1 MKTFFFLR
9 STVIIFF
16 YLLPLFFFSNA
27 QRVITL
33 EQALEEAEKNSP
45 TMRQARLQL
54 EQNRQNLVAQ
64 RASLKSKF
72 SLGVTPIAYGHQKN
86 FNEHLGEW
94 VTTENT
100 SSMGT
105 FSVVQPVKLTD
116 GTISL
121 QNNLKWQDSYS
132 SYGGNQFKGFSNDLS
147 LRINQPVFT
156 YNRTKMA
163 LKELELA
170 YENSQ
175 LYYAIQML
183 SVEKMVTQAFYTVHQ
198 AQQDLEISREEYA
211 NRKISFDIIQNKV
224 EAGLSAKEEA
234 FQAELDLLTSESN
247 LYNKEV
253 HLENTRDN
261 FKQML
266 GIPLDVELVVLA
278 EINVKTVKVDLK
290 QAIERGLSSR
300 MELKQR
306 QIDIEEGLFRIT
318 EAKAF
323 NEFKGDISVNLG
335 LFGENEKFPKIYE
348 TPVNNQDISVSFTI
362 PIYDWGEKKARMK
375 AAQAAQDI
383 RVYNFEDEKI
393 NISLDIRKV
402 VRELVNLQNQ
412 IIIAK
417 KNEENATRTY
427 DINLEKYKNGDL
439 TSMDLNLVQNQLT
452 QQKQNLTNALIQ
464 YKLGLLDLKIQTLYD
479 YEKEIPVVEKLEK

>member
-1 MKTFFFLR
+1 M
-9 STVIIFF
+9 
-16 YLLPLFFFSNA
+16 
-27 QRVITL
+27 
-33 EQALEEAEKNSP
+33 ALEEAEMNSP
-45 TMRQARLQL
+45 NMRQARLQL
-54 EQNRQNLVAQ
+54 EQSRQNLLAQ

-72 SLGVTPIAYGHQKN
+72 SLGVTPISYGHRRS
-86 FNEHLGEW
+86 FNEDLGEW
-94 VTTENT
+94 ITTENT
-100 SSMGT
+100 AALGS
-105 FSVVQPVKLTD
+105 FSVVQPITLTD
-116 GTISL
+116 GTVSL
-121 QNNLKWQDSYS
+121 RNNLKWQDSYS
-132 SYGGNQFKGFSNDLS
+132 SLSGNQFKGFSNDLS
-147 LRINQPVFT
+147 LRIDQPIFT

-183 SVEKMVTQAFYTVHQ
+183 TVEKSVTSAFYSVHQ
-198 AQQDLEISREEYA
+198 AQQDLEIGKEEYA
-211 NRKISFDIIQNKV
+211 NRKISFEIIQNKV
-224 EAGLSAKEEA
+224 EAGLSAQEEA

-253 HLENTRDN
+253 ALENIRDN

-266 GIPLDVELVVLA
+266 GMPLDEEVVVLA
-278 EINVKTVKVDLK
+278 EVNVNYVQVNLK
-290 QAIERGLSSR
+290 LAIERGVSSR
-300 MELKQR
+300 MELRQR
-306 QIDIEEGLFRIT
+306 QIDIEQGLFRIT
-318 EAKAF
+318 ETKAF
-323 NEFKGDISVNLG
+323 NEFKGDVSLNLG
-335 LFGENEKFPKIYE
+335 LFGENEKFPNIYE
-348 TPVNNQDISVSFTI
+348 TPVNNQDISVSFTV
-362 PIYDWGEKKARMK
+362 PIYDWGEKKARMR
-375 AAQAAQDI
+375 AAQAAQES
-383 RVYNFEDEKI
+383 RVYNLDDEKI

-412 IIIAK
+412 IVIAT

-479 YEKEIPVVEKLEK
+479 YEKEIPVIPDLGQ

>member
-1 MKTFFFLR
+1 MIIIGF
-9 STVIIFF
+9 STQ
-16 YLLPLFFFSNA
+16 A
-27 QRVITL
+27 QRAITL
-33 EQALEEAEKNSP
+33 EIALEEAEMNSP
-45 TMRQARLQL
+45 SMRKARLQL
-54 EQNRQNLVAQ
+54 EQYRQNLLAQ

-72 SLGVTPIAYGHQKN
+72 SLALTPIKYGHRRQFYEN
-86 FNEHLGEW
+86 LGEW
-94 VTTENT
+94 ITTENT

-105 FSVVQPVKLTD
+105 FSVVQPIKFTD

-121 QNNLKWQDSYS
+121 QNRLSWQDSYS
-132 SYGGNQFKGFSNDLS
+132 SLSDNKFQGFSNDLA
-147 LRINQPVFT
+147 LNINQPIFT
-156 YNRTKMA
+156 YNRTKMS

-175 LYYAIQML
+175 LNYAIMML
-183 SVEKMVTQAFYTVHQ
+183 SVEKSVTSAFYSVHQ
-198 AQQDLEISREEYA
+198 SQQDLEISKEEFA
-211 NRKISFDIIQNKV
+211 NRKKSFEIIQNKV

-234 FQAELDLLTSESN
+234 FQAELDLLTSQSN
-247 LYNKEV
+247 LYNREV
-253 HLENTRDN
+253 SLENTLDN

-266 GIPLDVELVVLA
+266 GISLDEEVVVLA
-278 EINVKTVKVDLK
+278 QINVNPVKVDLK
-290 QAIERGLSSR
+290 QAIEMGLSSR
-300 MELKQR
+300 MELRQR

-318 EAKAF
+318 ETKAI
-323 NEFKGDISVNLG
+323 NEFKGDVSLNLG

-348 TPVNNQDISVSFTI
+348 TPVNNQDISVTFTV
-362 PIYDWGEKKARMK
+362 PIYDWGEKKARLK

-383 RVYNFEDEKI
+383 RIYDFEDEKI

-412 IIIAK
+412 IEIAK
-417 KNEENATRTY
+417 KNEENATLTY

-479 YEKEIPVVEKLEK
+479 YEKGVNVMPDFGEN